1 MICLHVTD
9 SLDPRGGGPPRT
21 VVQLT
26 ESLAAIPGLQ
36 VILTSQVFRGEAAVA
51 SKSDRVDRRLCPSN
65 SRLALKLGL
74 PVRGELWRIG
84 KLQQVSLIH
93 NHGVWL
99 PVNHWAASA
108 ARYFNVP
115 LIIHPRGMLEP
126 WAMNY
131 KRQKKRLAMFLFQ
144 QRDLNTAK
152 LLVATSQAEYQSIRN
167 IGLRNPVALIP
178 NGVELVALDSGA
190 NTAADKRSDVR
201 TVLFLSRVHEKK
213 GLLNLIRAWGQLKPA
228 GWSLCIAGPDE
239 GGHLATVL
247 ALARELNVGSSVD
260 YVGVVDGAKKSALYC
275 NSDVFVLP
283 TYSENFGVVVAEA
296 LAHGLPV
303 ITTKGAPWAD
313 LETYGCGWWID
324 IGVEPL
330 VVALQ
335 QAIAFTDEQRQAMA
349 QRGREYVRQYNWKSI
364 GQQTADVY
372 RWLLGQGPQPN
383 CVRLD

>member
-1 MICLHVTD
+1 MICLHATA

-21 VVQLT
+21 IVQLT
-26 ESLAAIPGLQ
+26 DSLAAIPDLQ
-36 VILTSQVFRGEAAVA
+36 VILTSQIFRGEAAVA
-51 SKSDRVDRRLCPSN
+51 SKSNRADRRLCPSD

-74 PVRGELWRIG
+74 PVRAELWRIG
-84 KLQQVSLIH
+84 KLQQVSLVH

-99 PVNHWAASA
+99 PVNHWAARV
-108 ARYFNVP
+108 ARYYNIP

-131 KRQKKRLAMFLFQ
+131 NRWKKKLAMFIFQ
-144 QRDLNTAK
+144 QRDLITAK
-152 LLVATSQAEYQSIRN
+152 ALVATSQAEYESIRR
-167 IGLRNPVALIP
+167 IGLKNPVALIP
-178 NGVELVALDSGA
+178 NGVEH
-190 NTAADKRSDVR
+190 AASDVGTGTIAGKRVEVR
-201 TVLFLSRVHEKK
+201 TALFLSRVHEKK
-213 GLLNLIRAWGQLKPA
+213 GLLNLIRAWGKLKPE
-228 GWSLCIAGPDE
+228 GWRLCIAGPDE
-239 GGHLATVL
+239 GGHLAEVMT
-247 ALARELNVGSSVD
+247 LARELNVVSSVR
-260 YVGVVDGAKKSALYC
+260 YVGVVDGAEKSALYC
-275 NSDVFVLP
+275 NSDLFVLP

-324 IGVEPL
+324 IGVDPL

-335 QAIAFTDEQRQAMA
+335 QAIALTDEQRQAMA
-349 QRGREYVRQYNWKSI
+349 QRGRQYVRRYNWQDI

-383 CVRLD
+383 CIRLD

>member
-26 ESLAAIPGLQ
+26 DSLASIPDLQ
-36 VILTSQVFRGEAAVA
+36 VILTSQVFRGGAAVA
-51 SKSDRVDRRLCPSN
+51 SKSSRVDRRLCPSS
-65 SRLALKLGL
+65 SRLALKVGL
-74 PVRGELWRIG
+74 PVRDELRRIG
-84 KLQQVSLIH
+84 KLQQVSLVH
-93 NHGVWL
+93 SHGVWL

-108 ARYFNVP
+108 ARHLNVP

-131 KRQKKRLAMFLFQ
+131 KRRKKRLAMFLFQ

-152 LLVATSQAEYQSIRN
+152 LLVATSQAEYESIRN
-167 IGLRNPVALIP
+167 IGLSNPVALIP
-178 NGVELVALDSGA
+178 NGVELAASDFGTS
-190 NTAADKRSDVR
+190 TAAGQRADVR
-201 TVLFLSRVHEKK
+201 TALFLSRVHEKK
-213 GLLNLIRAWGQLKPA
+213 GLLNLMHAWGQLKPA
-228 GWSLCIAGPDE
+228 GWRLCIAGPDE
-239 GGHLATVL
+239 GDHLAAVL
-247 ALARELNVGSSVD
+247 ALARELNVESSVD
-260 YVGVVDGAKKSALYC
+260 YVGVVDGAEKSALYR

-335 QAIAFTDEQRQAMA
+335 LALSLTDEQRQAMA
-349 QRGREYVRQYNWKSI
+349 QRGREYVRRYNWKEI

-372 RWLLGQGPQPN
+372 RWLLGQGPTPN